1 MIEFFLYLLWAA
13 SILSEFSFDEIIL
26 FSKSL
31 SLYIN
36 ANPLE
41 IFETAVKN
49 VTPIIEV
56 KAKRFGGAT
65 YQVPMEVNNFRGANL
80 AIKWILS
87 GAKKRPGKTMAIKL
101 ANELIDASN
110 NLGEANKKKQET
122 HRMAEAN
129 KAFAHF
135 RY

>member
-1 MIEFFLYLLWAA
+1 MSRRKVTIKYFPVPDGTYNSYLVN
-13 SILSEFSFDEIIL
+13 ILISRIV
-26 FSKSL
+26 KSGKKTL
-31 SLYIN
+31 
-36 ANPLE
+36 AQ
-41 IFETAVKN
+41 N